1 MAQEEVTLERSL
13 DNAANVLRSKMDAN
27 EYKNYT
33 LGTIFYKYLSDSML
47 YYVAELLEE
56 KNISLEEAQKL
67 YEENQDDQY
76 LIEELDI
83 KFNYVIEAKNTYTNI
98 LKSINNHTFQ
108 VSQLGDAF
116 NSIESQGKEFEG
128 LFDDYDLYSKRLGNT
143 AQKQSDT
150 ISEVL
155 SAIGKLE
162 IVKTPEDTLGNA
174 YEYLIKQFAS
184 ESGKKAGEF
193 YTPQKVSRLLAR
205 LTLVDKDYTDGMTV
219 YDPTMGSG
227 SLLLNFRKYV
237 EHSERITYFGQEIN
251 TSTYNLAR
259 MNMILHHVDVVN
271 QKLRNNDTLDED
283 WPVEEITN
291 FDAVVMNPPYS
302 HKWSANAG
310 FKDDPRFSAYGVLP
324 PKSKADYAF
333 LLHEDHLQFLHSFK
347 SFLLQKMFFDNDIPP
362 LLRFNKF
369 TEKWNQC
376 KLNDHTIVTMGQS
389 PNSKNYTNN
398 QTGKI
403 LVQGNADLYK
413 NKILKRVFTTEVTK
427 TAVKNDILISVRA
440 PVGDIARNQYESV
453 VIGRGIASIKGNDFL
468 YYQLEKMKNNGFW
481 NKYIA
486 GSTFESI
493 TGKDLKNTKIYTTN
507 SDEERKIGN
516 IFSSLTKI
524 IQLQEHKI
532 DSLKKLKQFLLQNM
546 FI

>member
-1 MAQEEVTLERSL
+1 MQNDDFVYNPRISNLAPYGPINRNKTGYTGIISPLYYVFRVLNINTAFIEWYFKTTCWHKFMYQHGDSGARSDRFSIKDNELKKLPIKLPADDMEQEKIAKTLTSL
-13 DNAANVLRSKMDAN
+13 DN
-27 EYKNYT
+27 T
-33 LGTIFYKYLSDSML
+33 L
-47 YYVAELLEE
+47 
-56 KNISLEEAQKL
+56 Q
-67 YEENQDDQY
+67 
-76 LIEELDI
+76 
-83 KFNYVIEAKNTYTNI
+83 
-98 LKSINNHTFQ
+98 
-108 VSQLGDAF
+108 
-116 NSIESQGKEFEG
+116 
-128 LFDDYDLYSKRLGNT
+128 
-143 AQKQSDT
+143 
-150 ISEVL
+150 
-155 SAIGKLE
+155 
-162 IVKTPEDTLGNA
+162 
-174 YEYLIKQFAS
+174 
-184 ESGKKAGEF
+184 
-193 YTPQKVSRLLAR
+193 
-205 LTLVDKDYTDGMTV
+205 
-219 YDPTMGSG
+219 
-227 SLLLNFRKYV
+227 
-237 EHSERITYFGQEIN
+237 
-251 TSTYNLAR
+251 
-259 MNMILHHVDVVN
+259 
-271 QKLRNNDTLDED
+271 
-283 WPVEEITN
+283 
-291 FDAVVMNPPYS
+291 
-302 HKWSANAG
+302 
-310 FKDDPRFSAYGVLP
+310 
-324 PKSKADYAF
+324 
-333 LLHEDHLQFLHSFK
+333 LHEDHLQFLHSFK